1 MRIISWRFFRSQQF
15 YIHSQQISDIG
26 LIVIVISNHQIKHS
40 EKVAEINI
48 KSMEDMTMNNSKKE
62 TISTSKKIICVVTVI
77 IAIAAA
83 FGLIYG
89 IVRANSMIIFQASSL
104 AAIDTVTIC
113 LNSRNIKKEREAKKN
128 EVIE

>member
-1 MRIISWRFFRSQQF
+1 MRSAKQNQDFHRKACISLKAIW
-15 YIHSQQISDIG
+15 HK
-26 LIVIVISNHQIKHS
+26 IKHS
-40 EKVAEINI
+40 EKIAEINI

-77 IAIAAA
+77 IAVAAA

-104 AAIDTVTIC
+104 AAIDTSIIC
-113 LNSRNIKKEREAKKN
+113 LNFRNIKPANKKSRLN
-128 EVIE
+128 

>member
-1 MRIISWRFFRSQQF
+1 MRSAKQNQDFHRKACISLKAIW
-15 YIHSQQISDIG
+15 HK
-26 LIVIVISNHQIKHS
+26 IKHS
-40 EKVAEINI
+40 EKIAEINI

-62 TISTSKKIICVVTVI
+62 TISTGKKAIFIISAI

-104 AAIDTVTIC
+104 AAIDTSIIS
-113 LNSRNIKKEREAKKN
+113 LNFRNIKKEREAKKN
-128 EVIE
+128 

>member
-40 EKVAEINI
+40 EKIAEINI

-89 IVRANSMIIFQASSL
+89 IVSANSMIIFQASSL

-113 LNSRNIKKEREAKKN
+113 LNSRNIKKEREAKQAF
-128 EVIE
+128 

>member
-1 MRIISWRFFRSQQF
+1 MAQDKTKRRI
-15 YIHSQQISDIG
+15 
-26 LIVIVISNHQIKHS
+26 
-40 EKVAEINI
+40 AEIYI

-77 IAIAAA
+77 IAFAAA
-83 FGLIYG
+83 YGLIYG

-113 LNSRNIKKEREAKKN
+113 LNSKNIKKEREAKKN
-128 EVIE
+128 EVIEL